1 MLEKKLVPKLR
12 FAEFDGVWEEMKL
25 SEVSKIER
33 GRFSPRPRNNPIYY
47 NGNIPFVQTSDVVNS
62 NGKIINYTQTLN
74 EKGLKVS
81 KLFPKGTILITI
93 AANIGYSGVLQID
106 MACPDSL
113 IGIKCDKN
121 TSNYFLNYLLKIEQ
135 PKLDYL
141 AIDGAQ
147 KNINLEF
154 LRPYPFYFPQ
164 LPEQQKIAFFLTEV
178 DTKLSQ
184 LTKKKAL
191 LENYKKGVMQQI
203 FSQEIRFKHNNSTKF
218 GTREV
223 SEFPD
228 WDEKK
233 LGSLCNKAQSGGT
246 PKSTKKEFYNGDI
259 PFLAISDMTYQ
270 GKYLTKTSKTI
281 SKLGLD
287 NSSSWLVPKDSLIYS
302 MYASVGFVSINKIE
316 ISTSQAVMNIM
327 LKDSVLTEYMY
338 YFLLDFKRYVSQ
350 FIETGT
356 QGNINASIV
365 KNFDI
370 KVPSLKEQTKIA
382 NFLSELDS
390 KIEVLSITIENTETF
405 KKGLLQ
411 QMFV

>member
-1 MLEKKLVPKLR
+1 MLEKELVPQLR
-12 FAEFDGVWEEMKL
+12 FSEFDGEWNSSRLGNLGEFKGGGTPTTDN
-25 SEVSKIER
+25 SE
-33 GRFSPRPRNNPIYY
+33 YW
-47 NGNIPFVQTSDVVNS
+47 NGNIPWISSSDVKENDILNLNVTRYLS
-62 NGKIINYTQTLN
+62 KKAIEESATKIIPEGSILF
-74 EKGLKVS
+74 VS
-81 KLFPKGTILITI
+81 RVGVGKLTVSEVKLCTSQDFANLSPKKDSSYYI
-93 AANIGYSGVLQID
+93 AY
-106 MACPDSL
+106 
-113 IGIKCDKN
+113 
-121 TSNYFLNYLLKIEQ
+121 YFLSKNKLLHQ
-135 PKLDYL
+135 Y
-141 AIDGAQ
+141 AQ
-147 KNINLEF
+147 GTSIKGFTMGDLKSIPINI
-154 LRPYPFYFPQ
+154 PS
-164 LPEQQKIAFFLTEV
+164 LPEQQKIAAFLTEV
-178 DTKLSQ
+178 DAKLSQ
-184 LTKKKAL
+184 LTKKKVL

-228 WDEKK
+228 WEEKK

>member
-228 WDEKK
+228 WEEKK

>member
-1 MLEKKLVPKLR
+1 
-12 FAEFDGVWEEMKL
+12 
-25 SEVSKIER
+25 
-33 GRFSPRPRNNPIYY
+33 
-47 NGNIPFVQTSDVVNS
+47 
-62 NGKIINYTQTLN
+62 
-74 EKGLKVS
+74 
-81 KLFPKGTILITI
+81 
-93 AANIGYSGVLQID
+93 
-106 MACPDSL
+106 
-113 IGIKCDKN
+113 
-121 TSNYFLNYLLKIEQ
+121 
-135 PKLDYL
+135 
-141 AIDGAQ
+141 
-147 KNINLEF
+147 
-154 LRPYPFYFPQ
+154 
-164 LPEQQKIAFFLTEV
+164 
-178 DTKLSQ
+178 
-184 LTKKKAL
+184 
-191 LENYKKGVMQQI
+191 
-203 FSQEIRFKHNNSTKF
+203 
-218 GTREV
+218 
-223 SEFPD
+223 
-228 WDEKK
+228 
-233 LGSLCNKAQSGGT
+233 
-246 PKSTKKEFYNGDI
+246 
-259 PFLAISDMTYQ
+259 MTYQ